1 MAVSVQRK
9 RAMQIRAR
17 MLAKQKKRRVVLLS
31 AEEIAEKRRS
41 PRLKRALVG
50 ATALAAMRLRSTKPV
65 FGKQQIPS
73 RQPSRGG
80 ATPSSRGSAVAA
92 ARRKQTVT
100 KQRFEQ
106 HAGIISLM
114 PSSVVHYL
122 FYHEKQTVVQMRLN
136 GRNYYAK
143 GVPKSVFIDWTQGA
157 AACRTN
163 DTSSLKRWTIGKSPS
178 LGAYFDQHIK
188 GKYKITL
195 GVFRP

>member
-17 MLAKQKKRRVVLLS
+17 MLSKQKKRRVVLLS

-41 PRLKRALVG
+41 PQMKRALAG
-50 ATALAAMRLRSTKPV
+50 AAALAAL
-65 FGKQQIPS
+65 
-73 RQPSRGG
+73 
-80 ATPSSRGSAVAA
+80 
-92 ARRKQTVT
+92 RRKRTVT

-178 LGAYFDQHIK
+178 LGAYFDQYIK
-188 GKYKITL
+188 GKYTITL